1 MRRRRLYY
9 FIFCSSVL
17 ILMLFR
23 QNCTKCTMKG
33 SWNPIH
39 KAKNCFASEQ
49 IELKSLYLAQTTN
62 LRNLFFSLTAFRLCC
77 LSNYVP
83 KTSVEVD
90 CSKIGVWTK
99 TSEKEG
105 SWLVVVPTWAPNG
118 INLAH
123 ASPALISKRF

>member
-90 CSKIGVWTK
+90 CSKIGVWAK
-99 TSEKEG
+99 TPKKEG
-105 SWLVVVPTWAPNG
+105 SWVVVVKTWAPGCEKLVN
-118 INLAH
+118 AER
-123 ASPALISKRF
+123 AVKTKRC